1 MEILLT
7 WLLTSILAALPFI
20 TADTPVD
27 QATANVSVG
36 TSQLALSADVMQS
49 STALPHIDIFG
60 AVKAATVT
68 PVPGLAQMADSSGA
82 GEQVYWSKMQDMLD
96 SRLKVIWHSGLAEMT
111 QSVTKAVEENL
122 ASKFQNIDSE
132 LSNLN
137 TKIGNEVT
145 QLRNDLETHKTSVPA
160 SLPKPEEWENLRRRV
175 EDLEA
180 NDEASRERIKALED
194 LKDVTLSRTEALESQ
209 VALLTNVAVGVID
222 HARGMSDH
230 ITDIEGRLRRG
241 NVRIYNVAEGSEND
255 YSGRYPCVPMV
266 EDMIKAHLDID
277 NFQVERAHR
286 SRGAPSPPDRSPRS
300 IVVKFTRERDQEE
313 ILKKVWSLKGFMFNG
328 MRVSFG
334 RDNANAIQ
342 DRINAFHISRKK
354 LQELHI
360 KFRTGQWGQ
369 LMVSYTDPSEETET
383 YWTTFEAYQGMTQRG
398 IVMDRVEPPLDLVEE
413 LKKATWSVKGQQ
425 ERTRE
430 AYKAYID
437 GQQLGKSRG
446 PGARSATRRQP
457 KK

>member
-1 MEILLT
+1 M
-7 WLLTSILAALPFI
+7 
-20 TADTPVD
+20 
-27 QATANVSVG
+27 
-36 TSQLALSADVMQS
+36 
-49 STALPHIDIFG
+49 
-60 AVKAATVT
+60 
-68 PVPGLAQMADSSGA
+68 
-82 GEQVYWSKMQDMLD
+82 
-96 SRLKVIWHSGLAEMT
+96 
-111 QSVTKAVEENL
+111 

-194 LKDVTLSRTEALESQ
+194 LKDDTLSRTEALETQ

-266 EDMIKAHLDID
+266 EDMIRAHLDID

-383 YWTTFEAYQGMTQRG
+383 YWTTYEAYQGMTQRG

-437 GQQLGKSRG
+437 GQQLGKKRG